1 MPGLNDGKYGYHD
14 LPIVTQFSHDFV
26 KRFIY
31 APERNRYF
39 FVLDWE
45 SASDEH
51 SGLFTPQ
58 EYKHL
63 EALRRNY
70 PNYFSNHIIS
80 SESFMKTYHR
90 FLVVDY
96 LNYEKKCNLER
107 TWENISCPQWLE
119 IRILS
124 GSRYKVKN
132 LGDLDGE
139 KVLLLVEKQ

>member
-1 MPGLNDGKYGYHD
+1 
-14 LPIVTQFSHDFV
+14 
-26 KRFIY
+26 
-31 APERNRYF
+31 
-39 FVLDWE
+39 
-45 SASDEH
+45 
-51 SGLFTPQ
+51 
-58 EYKHL
+58 
-63 EALRRNY
+63 
-70 PNYFSNHIIS
+70 
-80 SESFMKTYHR
+80 MKTYHR